1 MLCLDSQ
8 RSWNLLVFLKHNG
21 MVQSPPYLLCDW
33 PSLLRETNN
42 SCPMTAHVSSATA
55 KRWKE
60 AAWETPPTRST
71 IGYVA
76 RRAGTTGPKE
86 GDYDSRRPH
95 AGTPLRMRMGGASKL
110 LYIRGAEGLE
120 TAVGSWQVEN
130 QVGRGSRRRRR
141 KTSCLKGEEGGRKRG
156 GGGGELS
163 GASSQRGDEF
173 VCPRLRLRPGLGNWE
188 LGLERH
194 PWKWEEVALGL

>member
-1 MLCLDSQ
+1 MAQ
-8 RSWNLLVFLKHNG
+8 N
-21 MVQSPPYLLCDW
+21 PPHLLCNW
-33 PSLLRETNN
+33 SSFLRETNN

-60 AAWETPPTRST
+60 AARETPPTRPV
-71 IGYVA
+71 IGHVA
-76 RRAGTTGPKE
+76 RRARTAGRKKGN
-86 GDYDSRRPH
+86 YDSRLPR
-95 AGTPLRMRMGGASKL
+95 AGTPLRMRMGGACKL

-120 TAVGSWQVEN
+120 TAVGSWQVES

-141 KTSCLKGEEGGRKRG
+141 KKSCLKGEEGGRKRG

-173 VCPRLRLRPGLGNWE
+173 VCPRLRLRPGLRNWE
-188 LGLERH
+188 LGLEQH
-194 PWKWEEVALGL
+194 PWKWEAAALGL